1 MQQQQ
6 QQEEQQRVM
15 QQQQLQQQQLQL
27 QQQQLQQQQLQQQQQ
42 QQMQQQQR
50 VATAPMSGALAQLG
64 ALKASL
70 SVPAPQRSS
79 ERLQTDT
86 AAAVTRPDATA
97 AAAASVQQTGGARGG
112 RGGLSILE
120 GLKQQLTS
128 ERVSEQKWLSANQ
141 SQHDAQMQ
149 DAERRAVELQRQHEE
164 LDAKATQMPGRS
176 SLLPR

>member
-1 MQQQQ
+1 
-6 QQEEQQRVM
+6 
-15 QQQQLQQQQLQL
+15 
-27 QQQQLQQQQLQQQQQ
+27 
-42 QQMQQQQR
+42 
-50 VATAPMSGALAQLG
+50 MSGALAQLG

-79 ERLQTDT
+79 ERPLANSS
-86 AAAVTRPDATA
+86 AAATTRP
-97 AAAASVQQTGGARGG
+97 AAAASVQAAGARGG

-128 ERVSEQKWLSANQ
+128 ERVSEQKWLSDNQ
-141 SQHDAQMQ
+141 SQHDAQMR
-149 DAERRAVELQRQHEE
+149 DAEVRAVELQRQHEE